1 MLGVGERKIDE
12 FIDTLKAKEAAQAEI
27 TRLEKAKLA
36 SIEVVV
42 VEEDCD
48 NECPKGHVGLVDEL
62 SNLDEISQMIP
73 MPRLVEEMI
82 GPRGDCPEIHVVQV
96 EQMTDEGVSTQ
107 VVPLPAVGKG
117 KT

>member
-1 MLGVGERKIDE
+1 ME
-12 FIDTLKAKEAAQAEI
+12 
-27 TRLEKAKLA
+27 
-36 SIEVVV
+36 
-42 VEEDCD
+42 
-48 NECPKGHVGLVDEL
+48 EL

-73 MPRLVEEMI
+73 MPRLVEETI

-96 EQMTDEGVSTQ
+96 EEMTDEGVSTQ